1 MSQRAGFDD
10 GDRHGWNAV
19 FCDRLER
26 MMHGRAAA
34 DLAAAPGALVTL
46 PMFLWVPGVAAGRK
60 VNATGPTGGGL
71 RLPVRMTWSCG
82 HAVIVGRDAPVT
94 VRWKAAGL
102 GISASGTTSI
112 TAGAGAPAKRRTTV
126 GPAVVCDDLGA
137 PADIIGVWRTK
148 TANGQFLGALVS
160 DGHAASWEARMS
172 IEGYV
177 DRACRLAAD
186 FIAREIAEFRGAPTA
201 TSVVSDI
208 TLENIVTR
216 MLVGTSSDGATGE
229 RTGSVTNLLAKS
241 LEPATFWRVDPQR
254 FVRVWLQRDAE
265 SEVRRAIGDPWIA
278 PKVRKVATATAAA
291 SSRRKYPFRPKTQLK
306 KTKEL
311 YNKKYPADR
320 LGDRRLETALTPAS
334 DPNVDAV
341 DLEQFAE
348 ETAENRLAV

>member
-19 FCDRLER
+19 FCDRVER

-34 DLAAAPGALVTL
+34 DLTAAPGALVTL

-82 HAVIVGRDAPVT
+82 HAVIVGSGSSVT

-112 TAGAGAPAKRRTTV
+112 ATGATVPNQRRTTV
-126 GPAVVCDDLGA
+126 GQAVVRGDLGV
-137 PADIIGVWRTK
+137 PIHIVGVHRTK
-148 TANGQFLGALVS
+148 AANGRLIDALVS

-186 FIAREIAEFRGAPTA
+186 FIAREIAEFRGETSA
-201 TSVVSDI
+201 TPVVSEI
-208 TLENIVTR
+208 TIESIVTR
-216 MLVGTSSDGATGE
+216 MLFGMSGDGATGE
-229 RTGSVTNLLAKS
+229 RTGSVANLLAKS
-241 LEPATFWRVDPQR
+241 LEPATFQRVDPQR

-278 PKVRKVATATAAA
+278 PKVRKMATATAAA
-291 SSRRKYPFRPKTQLK
+291 SSRRKYPFLPKTQLR

-334 DPNVDAV
+334 DPNINAV